1 MVEGDRDHGA
11 EPPSPGRERGLSESD
26 IERAVR
32 VIRAGGMVAFPTE
45 TYYGLAVDPFNR
57 EALSRLFAVKRR
69 PPDKPILNLVHDRS
83 LLALMVR
90 RVPEPY
96 ERLISAF
103 WPGPLT
109 LIFEAR
115 EEVPVVLTGYSGTV
129 GIRISSHPVASR
141 LAAAY
146 GGPISAT
153 SANLSGLA
161 AAVSAGEVTDQL
173 GPDVDLVLDGG
184 STPGGVGSTIIGL
197 TGDDEPML
205 IRAGVIPGEEIM
217 AVLGRELRFGE
228 LQGEKR

>member
-1 MVEGDRDHGA
+1 MSD
-11 EPPSPGRERGLSESD
+11 SE
-26 IERAVR
+26 IARAVG

-69 PPDKPILNLVHDRS
+69 APDKPILCLVHDRS
-83 LLALMVR
+83 QLSLLAQ

-96 ERLISAF
+96 EQLISTF

-109 LIFEAR
+109 LIFAAR

-129 GIRISSHPVASR
+129 GVRISSHPLASR
-141 LAAAY
+141 LAEAY

-153 SANLSGLA
+153 SANLSGLPA
-161 AAVSAGEVTDQL
+161 AASAAEVTTQL

-184 STPGGVGSTIIGL
+184 PTPGGSGSTIIGL
-197 TGDDEPML
+197 AGDGPVL
-205 IRAGVIPGEEIM
+205 IRAGVISRTEIM
-217 AVLGRELRFGE
+217 ELIGREIPVVNPQG
-228 LQGEKR
+228 GEK

>member
-1 MVEGDRDHGA
+1 MDEGGRQQGS
-11 EPPSPGRERGLSESD
+11 EPPSPGRERSLSEGD
-26 IERAVR
+26 IERAVT

-69 PPDKPILNLVHDRS
+69 PPDKPILSLVHDRG

-96 ERLISAF
+96 ERLIAAF

-153 SANLSGLA
+153 SANLSGLPA
-161 AAVSAGEVTDQL
+161 AASAAEVTDQL
-173 GPDVDLVLDGG
+173 GPDVDLVLNGG

-197 TGDDEPML
+197 DAGEPVL
-205 IRAGVIPGEEIM
+205 IRAGVIPGEEIT
-217 AVLGRELRFGE
+217 AILGREIRAGG